1 MNKDTID
8 YYNQNA
14 ERFAAGTVD
23 VSFTTTQDRFLGFLP
38 AHGKVLDFGCGSG
51 RDTKYFLDHG
61 YSVDAVD
68 GSEEL
73 CKLAS
78 QYTGIEVRQMY
89 FNELD
94 ERSVYDGIWACSS
107 ILHVPFVELHEIFQR
122 MKTAL
127 KTGGVMYTS
136 FKYGNFEGMRN
147 GRYFTDLTE
156 QTLQNLIDQIPDLVI
171 VDEWIS
177 NDVRPDR
184 ASEKW
189 LNTIIKKVPENE

>member
-23 VSFTTTQDRFLGFLP
+23 VSFTATQDRFLGFLP
-38 AHGKVLDFGCGSG
+38 AHGNVLDFGCGSG

-68 GSEEL
+68 GSEKL

-107 ILHVPFVELHEIFQR
+107 ILHVPSAELHEIFLR

-136 FKYGNFEGMRN
+136 FKYGTFEGMRN